1 MKQNDV
7 YLSKVALD
15 SGCAYIPVGMND
27 KPLYIFSLRELTRF
41 AEIYRKRYNLVP
53 IGDPLTDE
61 EMHDNK

>member
-41 AEIYRKRYNLVP
+41 AEIYKERYNLVENY
-53 IGDPLTDE
+53 D
-61 EMHDNK
+61 KK

>member
-1 MKQNDV
+1 MQNDV

-41 AEIYRKRYNLVP
+41 AELYKDRYNL
-53 IGDPLTDE
+53 IENYD
-61 EMHDNK
+61 KK